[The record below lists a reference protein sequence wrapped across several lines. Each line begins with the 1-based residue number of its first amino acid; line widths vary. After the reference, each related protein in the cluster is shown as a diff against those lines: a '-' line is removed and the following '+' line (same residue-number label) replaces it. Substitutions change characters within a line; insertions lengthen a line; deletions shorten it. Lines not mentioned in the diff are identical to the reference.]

1 MNKTFDAIKK
11 TQSTYPALF
20 SGVEETPWGMLFH
33 NPRNTLSVEANHG
46 VLFAPCHYET
56 ALLKVAEYYKEKGI
70 PPRLYCYLG
79 QEERPAL
86 EQAATKLGF
95 TLTPSDLELLICQT
109 PTQKDVKSPLTFEVL
124 TEWDKGLNQ
133 HIIGENLHLEGLL
146 RGSMKH
152 SSYRLIVGRL
162 FGTPVTMAG
171 LWDNGEVM
179 RISNVMTGEQFRG
192 LGFGGALITHVLSL
206 AAETPKPVYLFANN
220 PTAIRMYLRVGM
232 ETVKPDFR
240 LFTLEEKE

>member
-1 MNKTFDAIKK
+1 MNKTFDAIKQ

-20 SGVEETPWGMLFH
+20 SEVTETPWGMLFY

-46 VLFAPCHYET
+46 VLFAPCDYEQ
-56 ALLKVAEYYKEKGI
+56 ALAQVQAYYQQKEL
-70 PPRLYCYLG
+70 PPRLYCYLS
-79 QEERPAL
+79 EEALPLL
-86 EQAATKLGF
+86 EQEAEKLGF
-95 TLTPSDLELLICQT
+95 SLTPSDLELLICQN
-109 PTQKDVKSPLTFEVL
+109 PTQKDVKSPLTFEIL
-124 TEWDKGLNQ
+124 QEWDRGINE

-152 SSYRLIVGRL
+152 NTYRLIVGRL

-192 LGFGGALITHVLSL
+192 LGFGGALITHTLSL
-206 AAETPKPVYLFANN
+206 AAATPKPVYLFANN
-220 PTAIRMYLRVGM
+220 PTAIRMYRRVGM
-232 ETVKPDFR
+232 EVVTPDFR
-240 LFTLEEKE
+240 LFTLEE